1 MKCKRSALPRP
12 PRPLPR
18 DHPRVPRRRRK
29 QVGRR
34 ASRKRPHL
42 QRLKR
47 QRARHILA
55 RQRHQRQAQRAHRRT
70 WTLATW
76 NTRGLGAVAGYINQ
90 ELKTKC
96 FLDRMFH
103 QGWGC
108 VVVTDLKFPDDA
120 VRTYRQ
126 HGQAWHLVVCQQV
139 GFLLTAQWWTWWQA
153 GGSVC
158 YRRSSRVAALGF
170 PRVGW
175 CRGLYLIGVYAPIS
189 TAGQASRL
197 AVRRDVELLMALA
210 PATHLVLILGGL
222 NAELGNNHAGL
233 GSCGRFCQP
242 QGLGDWSGMEGL
254 VLPPRSPGCL

>member
-1 MKCKRSALPRP
+1 MLLLLTSSSPTMLYAPTANMDKLGIWWFANRLVFSLPHSGGRGGKP
-12 PRPLPR
+12 E
-18 DHPRVPRRRRK
+18 DWCAT
-29 QVGRR
+29 VGR
-34 ASRKRPHL
+34 
-42 QRLKR
+42 
-47 QRARHILA
+47 
-55 RQRHQRQAQRAHRRT
+55 
-70 WTLATW
+70 
-76 NTRGLGAVAGYINQ
+76 
-90 ELKTKC
+90 
-96 FLDRMFH
+96 
-103 QGWGC
+103 
-108 VVVTDLKFPDDA
+108 
-120 VRTYRQ
+120 
-126 HGQAWHLVVCQQV
+126 
-139 GFLLTAQWWTWWQA
+139 
-153 GGSVC
+153 
-158 YRRSSRVAALGF
+158 RVAALG